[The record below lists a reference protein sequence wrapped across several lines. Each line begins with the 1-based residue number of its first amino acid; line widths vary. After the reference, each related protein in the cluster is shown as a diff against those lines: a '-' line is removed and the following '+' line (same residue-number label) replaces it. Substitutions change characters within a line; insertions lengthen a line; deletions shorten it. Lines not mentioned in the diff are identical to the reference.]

1 MTLWKYSTT
10 PVFKAASRLHGL
22 NAVCYILER
31 DLRVGMG
38 ATDTETEAREGSSL
52 CDLLWWK

>member
-22 NAVCYILER
+22 NAVCLYFR
-31 DLRVGMG
+31 KRFASGH
-38 ATDTETEAREGSSL
+38 GSY
-52 CDLLWWK
+52 